1 MLLPLR
7 TDRPLRSTP
16 VVNYA
21 LITINVIIFAL
32 TSADIVQASKLMAQV
47 QNWDIVIN
55 KYPVVG
61 FYLHPE
67 SPKLYQFVSS
77 AFLHADM
84 WHLLGNMLFLYVFG
98 NSLEDRLGKFGY
110 LFFYLGGAIL
120 SGLGH
125 VALESAPI
133 LGASGA
139 VTSVTGAYLALFPM
153 SKVTVLFFMFIIG
166 FIEISSM
173 WLIIF
178 FFIQD
183 AIQYSARA
191 GGVAYLAHMTGTVY
205 GFLLGM
211 SLLWLRLLSRE
222 PYDMLSLWAHRRRR
236 QTFRSM
242 TAQGYR
248 PWAHGGQDKPR
259 RFEEEEERKPLTAA
273 EQRVMDKRAQV
284 TRALGSHNLDRAGE
298 LYAEL
303 LDLDA
308 GQVFSLQHQTDL
320 ANHFAKAGRHE
331 MAARAYELLLDSYRT
346 FPNRE
351 QVQLMLAVL
360 YVRYLRRKDRAKQL
374 LIEAQP
380 RLVDSGEKELA
391 GSLMQ
396 QIEAA

>member
-21 LITINVIIFAL
+21 LIAANVIIFLLTAGQIAQATAL
-32 TSADIVQASKLMAQV
+32 LNDVPNWNVVEHTFPVTS
-47 QNWDIVIN
+47 
-55 KYPVVG
+55 

-67 SPKLYQFVSS
+67 SPHLYQFITS
-77 AFLHADM
+77 AFLHADT

-98 NSLEDRLGKFGY
+98 NSLEDRLGKVGFLG
-110 LFFYLGGAIL
+110 FYLGGAIL

-125 VALESAPI
+125 VMMETSPV

-139 VTSVTGAYLALFPM
+139 VTSVTGAYLALFPL

-166 FIEISSM
+166 FIEIPSM

-183 AIQYSARA
+183 GIQYSARA

-211 SLLWLRLLSRE
+211 SLLWLRLLPRE

-236 QTFRSM
+236 ATFSAL
-242 TAQGYR
+242 TQQGYR
-248 PWAHGGQDKPR
+248 PWQHSKAAKQ
-259 RFEEEEERKPLTAA
+259 FEEPEKKPLTAA
-273 EQRVMDKRAQV
+273 EQRIMDKRAQV
-284 TRALGSHNLDRAGE
+284 SAKLNSHNMDRAGE
-298 LYAEL
+298 MYAEL

-308 GQVFSLQHQTDL
+308 GQVFSLQQQTDL
-320 ANHFAKAGRHE
+320 ANHFVQMGRHE
-331 MAARAYELLLDSYRT
+331 LAARAYELLLDSYRT

-351 QVQLMLAVL
+351 QVQLMLAVI
-360 YVRYLRRKDRAKQL
+360 YVRYLRRGDRARQL
-374 LIEAQP
+374 ILDLQP

-391 GSLMQ
+391 GSLLK
-396 QIEAA
+396 QIGMA